1 MKHYIMSFI
10 KRRPLE
16 SFLYLY
22 SLGVFSFTSTIGLFI
37 KQATSQAASNIYWMI
52 PNEILEL
59 PIVRDFD
66 STKLLNM
73 IQQSP
78 FRWLIT
84 SILMTIV
91 LRFFGRLFRTIL
103 SLIII
108 GVGAYL
114 VYIYLKTHSYIQ

>member
-66 STKLLNM
+66 SNKLLNM

-114 VYIYLKTHSYIQ
+114 VYIYLKAHSYIQ